1 MRGSCALPCETARN
15 DAHAE
20 LGHALAPER
29 FGLQPPVG
37 LVGDPLRVFCQPGGG
52 QIVRRLVRKIA
63 RTIRPARDDDSALGF
78 RLNRVVP
85 ADEDKVVHAVL
96 PPLGLP
102 EPRVVAAQDQPVD
115 DRTSL
120 LRRRQRQGV
129 VQHPR
134 DRPADRL
141 HEPGDP
147 AGRGPDGVG
156 VDLLAEAADGDAL
169 RARLGGQVE
178 EHRLARLGLEAVR
191 VEERPHAP
199 AEITG
204 RLGSVANRERKNLG
218 LDGKGVGARYRNL
231 HRTGRC

>member
-1 MRGSCALPCETARN
+1 MRGSCALPARRRGTSPCR
-15 DAHAE
+15 ARPCGRGRTIRPA
-20 LGHALAPER
+20 AARRTRRRSAP
-29 FGLQPPVG
+29 
-37 LVGDPLRVFCQPGGG
+37 RVLPARRS
-52 QIVRRLVRKIA
+52 QIVGRLVCKIA
-63 RTIRPARDDDSALGF
+63 RTIRPARDDDGALGF
-78 RLNRVVP
+78 RLNRVVS
-85 ADEDKVVHAVL
+85 ADEDKVVNPVL

-102 EPRVVAAQDQPVD
+102 EAPG
-115 DRTSL
+115 RTRPGSA
-120 LRRRQRQGV
+120 RRRPREPAPPPTAAGV

-169 RARLGGQVE
+169 
-178 EHRLARLGLEAVR
+178 
-191 VEERPHAP
+191 AP
-199 AEITG
+199 ASAGRWRSTAWPAWPRSRPRRGATGRACEITR
-204 RLGSVANRERKNLG
+204 RLGSVANRERNNLG